1 MPTLNKE
8 MKNKTSVF
16 EMQLTTEQRVSQL
29 KCITKPVGGLL
40 QNISRESPTKKQ
52 NNMEKRK
59 TTTTKKTKQKRR
71 NKEKSEDR
79 RNNRSCYLICIK

>member
-8 MKNKTSVF
+8 MKIKTSVF

-59 TTTTKKTKQKRR
+59 TTTTKKKT
-71 NKEKSEDR
+71 KEKEQGE
-79 RNNRSCYLICIK
+79 K

>member
-16 EMQLTTEQRVSQL
+16 EMQLTTEQLLNNVFSQL
-29 KCITKPVGGLL
+29 KCITKLVGGLL

-59 TTTTKKTKQKRR
+59 TAKKKTKE
-71 NKEKSEDR
+71 KEQGEK
-79 RNNRSCYLICIK
+79 

>member
-59 TTTTKKTKQKRR
+59 TTTKKKKNKR
-71 NKEKSEDR
+71 EGTR
-79 RNNRSCYLICIK
+79 RKVRTEETIEVVILYV